1 MGIIIKPNAVNTIVK
16 GKLLFAE
23 GQPIEYVFAL
33 MKGKVLL
40 ENKEMRIMF
49 GAGSFLGVA
58 DLSKDTYMTSCV
70 AAEDVTVF
78 AFQLDKKEALLKI
91 LEVNKDYRGL
101 MAGALS
107 KYVND
112 LANLMDLFYAEA
124 DKLYQFVKMQFKL
137 YTEAGKAEGIRTNI
151 MPAVTELQPP
161 KLNVLHKPERLSY
174 YRECAKIPLE
184 IQKGFYSYGN
194 EIAFCHIEEQIKL
207 IAELMEA
214 CQIQRDYI
222 IEVFHILFHEG
233 EQNLYLNIAKL
244 AFDLQAAEK
253 DYKEAVHFL
262 ECVAV
267 CISSVEKL
275 ISEKTNT
282 HPTVDKV
289 RMQNIYQAVISNQ
302 ASEYGVG
309 VSELDVAGQYVG
321 SFQQILGYSCLAA
334 EETADF
340 EEAMEQF
347 IALPD
352 KLAVEDIHRK
362 LRKRIAEGFFKVYEA
377 VFLKAYEDG
386 AVLPRAVELF
396 LNFGFIDE
404 RLITN
409 TQLLDLHAIV
419 IQPVTE
425 TPCPVYTIREW
436 LTAVYEGKKE
446 PSKNEFDLEYVEMLR
461 EMKKNGQINA
471 KQEAEQAKDQKLKL
485 KYEVQNMFRYNLRL
499 IHGQITTFVPVLH
512 ADMFGNSAERALVAK
527 SAVNE
532 SIKKLRSVDF
542 SLFARE
548 LMYINKELNIEKEYC
563 IKEVFP
569 DIILMPTYG
578 TQASMWQDISCKH
591 RDLPG
596 RFLLPIFTDVNLDD
610 LIIRTCGKYR
620 WELCRSV
627 QGMAWNSI
635 QYKSLTSEYYDYLL
649 YFKKNKELSEER
661 KEKIKQQMQRG
672 KNNYREVFA
681 MDYETWIK
689 SEASGAM
696 KLNKVVREIMATYCP
711 FEKGIRMQL
720 QMQPAFEE
728 AMARQKRE
736 FSKKA
741 KEVELH
747 FRTLTKDG
755 IELPDEL
762 IQTLAYYEEN

>member
-1 MGIIIKPNAVNTIVK
+1 MGIIIKPNAVNTIAK
-16 GKLLFAE
+16 GNFLFAE

-70 AAEDVTVF
+70 AAEDITVF
-78 AFQLDKKEALLKI
+78 AFQLDSKQSLLKI
-91 LEVNKDYRGL
+91 LEANKDYRGL

-107 KYVND
+107 KYVGD
-112 LANLMDLFYAEA
+112 LANLWEIFYAEA
-124 DKLYQFVKMQFKL
+124 DKLYQFVKTQFKL
-137 YTEAGKAEGIRTNI
+137 YVEAGKTAGIRTNY
-151 MPAVTELQPP
+151 MSVVNELQPP
-161 KLNVLHKPERLSY
+161 KFDLPQKSERLAY

-184 IQKGFYSYGN
+184 IQKGFYSYGY
-194 EIAFCHIEEQIKL
+194 EIVFCHIQEQIKL

-214 CQIQRDYI
+214 CLVQHDYI
-222 IEVFHILFHEG
+222 LEVFQILFQEG
-233 EQNLYLNIAKL
+233 EQNLYLNVAKL
-244 AFDLQAAEK
+244 AFDLQAAGK

-262 ECVAV
+262 EHVAAT
-267 CISSVEKL
+267 ISSAEKL
-275 ISEKTNT
+275 LNEKTDT
-282 HPTVDKV
+282 KLTVDKV
-289 RMQNIYQAVISNQ
+289 RMQNIYQAVLSNQ
-302 ASEYGVG
+302 PLEYSAG

-321 SFQQILGYSCLAA
+321 SLSQILEYSCLAG

-352 KLAVEDIHRK
+352 KLATEEIHRK
-362 LRKRIAEGFFKVYEA
+362 LRKRITEGFYKIYEA
-377 VFLKAYEDG
+377 VFVKAYEDG
-386 AVLPRAVELF
+386 AILPRAVELF
-396 LNFGFIDE
+396 LNFGFMDE

-409 TQLLDLHAIV
+409 TQLLDLHDIV
-419 IQPVTE
+419 IEPVQE
-425 TPCPVYTIREW
+425 TPCPVYTVREW
-436 LTAVYEGKKE
+436 LTAVYEGKRE
-446 PSKNEFDLEYVEMLR
+446 PSKNEFDLEYAEMLR
-461 EMKKNGQINA
+461 EMKKNGQITA
-471 KQEAEQAKDQKLKL
+471 EQEAIQAKDQKLKL
-485 KYEVQNMFRYNLRL
+485 KYEIQNMFRYNLRL

-512 ADMFGNSAERALVAK
+512 AAMFGNSAEKALVTK
-527 SAVNE
+527 NAVNE
-532 SIKKLRSVDF
+532 SIQKLRSVDF

-548 LMYINKELNIEKEYC
+548 LMYINKGLHIEKEYY

-569 DIILMPTYG
+569 DIVLMPTYG

-596 RFLLPIFTDVNLDD
+596 RFLLPIFTDINIDD

-661 KEKIKQQMQRG
+661 KEKIKQQMLKG

-696 KLNKVVREIMATYCP
+696 KLNKIVREIMATYCP

-741 KEVELH
+741 REVELH
-747 FRTLTKDG
+747 FRALTKDG

-762 IQTLAYYEEN
+762 VQTLAYYEEN